1 MRIPPPKISFVG
13 GQTRSLSVG
22 LANAVTRSIHDIPVT
37 STPDTIAKAFGDHSR
52 VLKSLDDLL
61 DELGDAHLAL
71 QGSTA
76 GMDTPIVRA
85 IEQYIAERKQ
95 AQETYPD
102 LRLPN
107 LEPLI
112 DAMAQA
118 SQAADNELV
127 LVKNKSKHRM
137 SALRKAFALGIAD
150 ATNVGTYLKKFG
162 KGWMSLIP
170 QRWGIPRSLLD
181 ADFGEATFDPTS
193 PVGSPE
199 RNASVLVTLITNGQ
213 KHDEEQAALNKHHR
227 EKQTRQQKLSRAE
240 REIKSALAGG
250 I

>member
-37 STPDTIAKAFGDHSR
+37 STPDTIAKAFGDHSS

-102 LRLPN
+102 LRLPD
-107 LEPLI
+107 LESLI

-137 SALRKAFALGIAD
+137 SALRKAFALGISA
-150 ATNVGTYLKKFG
+150 VYLGFCG
-162 KGWMSLIP
+162 VLYA
-170 QRWGIPRSLLD
+170 RTALR
-181 ADFGEATFDPTS
+181 GEHLYP
-193 PVGSPE
+193 
-199 RNASVLVTLITNGQ
+199 
-213 KHDEEQAALNKHHR
+213 AALHSGWIRYHR
-227 EKQTRQQKLSRAE
+227 IPA
-240 REIKSALAGG
+240 
-250 I
+250 